1 LVAYLDRSDHHHA
14 WAREVMGT
22 LTEPVV
28 TCDAVLAEVAFL
40 LQRGGIAAGLLLR
53 TIERGVLVSR
63 FESMREAQSLRV
75 LLERYENVPMSFAD
89 ACMVR
94 LSELHPRAEV
104 WTTDSDFT
112 IYRRNRRSP
121 NPAAH
126 AVTDSGM
133 ARAGV
138 KGGRR

>member
-1 LVAYLDRSDHHHA
+1 VILADSGPLVAYLDRSDQHHA
-14 WAREVMGT
+14 WAKEMMGT
-22 LTEPVV
+22 LTEPVE
-28 TCDAVLAEVAFL
+28 TCDAVLAEVTFL
-40 LQRGGIAAGLLLR
+40 LQRGRIAAGLLLR
-53 TIERGVLVSR
+53 MIERGVVVSR
-63 FESMREAQSLRV
+63 FESMREVQSLRV

-121 NPAAH
+121 IPLR
-126 AVTDSGM
+126 M
-133 ARAGV
+133 P
-138 KGGRR
+138 

>member
-1 LVAYLDRSDHHHA
+1 MILADTGPLVAYLDRSDQHHA
-14 WAREVMGT
+14 WTREVMGT

-40 LQRGGIAAGLLLR
+40 LQRGRIAAGLLLR
-53 TIERGVLVSR
+53 MIERGVLVSR

-94 LSELHPRAEV
+94 LSELNPRAEV

-121 NPAAH
+121 IPLR
-126 AVTDSGM
+126 M
-133 ARAGV
+133 P
-138 KGGRR
+138 